1 MKTIANRF
9 PWTVRLLAVTAV
21 LMLAAYQT
29 WSQSSTGPCEQ
40 TNYESIQAVSLHYLP
55 GETVSVR
62 GRGFAPSCDVTMLVN
77 FPDGTTEEDAVAT
90 DPAGGLAWSY
100 ELGTAT
106 GDYSVQAVTAGGIS
120 LSTAQF
126 SSGIYVMTDKSDYRP
141 GDRVTFSGRGFGPGE
156 VIRLSVRQTWPGGVA
171 DRNFKAVADRSGV
184 FVNADF
190 VVAKG
195 DRNTVLSVTATG
207 QSSGRLAE
215 AVFSDANL
223 AEEQKKTNQSTATR
237 VTSLTSTAFTATPAE
252 GNLLVAVVGAYGPAS
267 ISMTSPGWT
276 QDINETGAADAPS
289 QAIFHRIAGPAEPT
303 SAQVDFSGGTF
314 SSTGRTPSRR
324 PNDRR
329 HRFQRRRV
337 RDRPDDYDLESN
349 QSGALHH
356 QQHHRI
362 RGEHDHGARDRDDG
376 LCRLDHHHRHR
387 DDGYDHHL

>member
-9 PWTVRLLAVTAV
+9 PWTLRLLAVTAV

-40 TNYESIQAVSLHYLP
+40 TNYENIQAVSLHYLP

-77 FPDGTTEEDAVAT
+77 FPDGTSEEDAVTT

-100 ELGTAT
+100 ELGAAT

-120 LSTAQF
+120 LATAQF
-126 SSGIYVMTDKSDYRP
+126 SSGIYVMTDRSDYRP
-141 GDRVTFSGRGFGPGE
+141 GDRVTFSGRGFRPGE
-156 VIRLSVRQTWPGGVA
+156 VIRLFVRQTWPGKAA
-171 DRNFKAVADRSGV
+171 DREFKTVADRSGA

-190 VVAKG
+190 VVAKE
-195 DRNTVLSVTATG
+195 DRNTILSVTATG
-207 QSSGRLAE
+207 QSSGLSAE

-223 AEEQKKTNQSTATR
+223 AEVQKKVNSSTVTR
-237 VTSLTSTAFTATPAE
+237 VTSLSSTAFTATPAE

-314 SSTGRTPSRR
+314 TSTGS
-324 PNDRR
+324 
-329 HRFQRRRV
+329 
-337 RDRPDDYDLESN
+337 YDLQRSR
-349 QSGALHH
+349 Q
-356 QQHHRI
+356 
-362 RGEHDHGARDRDDG
+362 DD
-376 LCRLDHHHRHR
+376 HRHWF
-387 DDGYDHHL
+387 